1 MLLVIVLF
9 TLIGTAVW
17 MKLMIDEQPKVHEA
31 PGIPDVEVPD
41 PKDLE

>member
-1 MLLVIVLF
+1 
-9 TLIGTAVW
+9 

-31 PGIPDVEVPD
+31 PGISGVELPD